1 MANKNV
7 KFTLSAVDKTKAA
20 FDKVT
25 KGLKGVGSVAIG
37 ASKGVAGIGLAA
49 TASATALAVL
59 VDKSFQ
65 AVDAIGK
72 TSTQTGIATDTLQ
85 AFHLAARESGTSI
98 EGANTALIK
107 FARSVGDAQRGV
119 KTQSDIFKDLGVE
132 LRNADG
138 SMKSFDDILEATAKG
153 VTQLGDQ
160 TARATALANLFGRQ
174 GVVLTG
180 AINDLSESGLKNFI
194 TRAKE
199 LGIVLSEKVIRRT
212 EEFNDAIGVIKMQ
225 LGSFVNNITTSF
237 LPVFENMQ
245 KFIAEKIQQIVDDAG
260 GMDKLGAKIAKA
272 IIEFVAVGIEKFGIF
287 RDEVAAF
294 VNDVKIKLIEVEN
307 SFLSLIRNILMK
319 LPAKLGDF
327 TKEMNDM
334 AYTIIFNNKA
344 MKDLEG
350 STTSYGKEAKV
361 TADSVRKYK
370 TNIDELIG
378 SQDDLTD
385 SNNGLATSTG
395 NIGKSLTNIQSPIDM
410 FKQQLK
416 DTEKSL
422 DTIAVNSMKKFE
434 DSIVDGLKTGKL
446 AFKDFATY
454 VVEQL
459 IRVAIQQVIIA
470 KLIDPF
476 RSYIDDIFNVGDIVK
491 GNTGTLNANK
501 NLSSLLDPNDDYD
514 GGGYTGMGIRAGGLD
529 GKGGRLGIIHP
540 NETVIDHS
548 QGQSVGGGATVNF
561 NISTV
566 DAAGFDQLLTSRK
579 GLITSIINNA
589 MNTQGKMGVV

>member
-1 MANKNV
+1 MANKKV
-7 KFTLSAVDKTKAA
+7 KFELTAVDKTKAA

-25 KGLKGVGSVAIG
+25 KGLKSVGSVATG

-49 TASATALAVL
+49 AASATALAVL

-85 AFHLAARESGTSI
+85 AFHLAARESGTTI

-132 LRNADG
+132 LRNANG
-138 SMKSFDDILEATAKG
+138 SMKSFDEILEETAKG

-212 EEFNDAIGVIKMQ
+212 EEFNDAVGVIKMQ

-237 LPVFENMQ
+237 LPVFEKMQ
-245 KFIAEKIQQIVDDAG
+245 KFIAEKIQKIVDEAG
-260 GMDKLGAKIAKA
+260 GMDKLGARIAKS
-272 IIEFVAVGIEKFGIF
+272 IIEFVAVGIEKLGIF
-287 RDEVAAF
+287 RDEFSDTFKKIQVKVLETSNHFIKFQQAILSIIPKKFAGEIGDLELLLLK
-294 VNDVKIKLIEVEN
+294 NDVAI
-307 SFLSLIRNILMK
+307 
-319 LPAKLGDF
+319 
-327 TKEMNDM
+327 
-334 AYTIIFNNKA
+334 
-344 MKDLEG
+344 KDLQN
-350 STTSYGKEAKV
+350 STTNYGKEAKV
-361 TADSVRKYK
+361 TADGIRKYK
-370 TNIDELIG
+370 DDVDELIG
-378 SQDDLTD
+378 SQDDATD
-385 SNNGLATSTG
+385 SSNGLALATD

-422 DTIAVNSMKKFE
+422 DSIAVNSMKKFE
-434 DSIVDGLKTGKL
+434 DSIVNGLKTGKL
-446 AFKDFATY
+446 AFQDFATY

-459 IRVAIQQVIIA
+459 IRVAIQQIVVA
-470 KLIDPF
+470 KLLDPF
-476 RSYIDDIFNVGDIVK
+476 RTFIDDVFNVGDIVK
-491 GNTGTLNANK
+491 GSSKTLEAPQNILEGLMPK
-501 NLSSLLDPNDDYD
+501 ITLD
-514 GGGYTGMGIRAGGLD
+514 GGGYTGMGARAGGVD
-529 GKGGRLGIIHP
+529 GKGGFPAILHP
-540 NETVIDHS
+540 NETVIDHTKG
-548 QGQSVGGGATVNF
+548 QGMCATVNF

-566 DAAGFDQLLTSRK
+566 DAAGFDQLLASRK
-579 GLITSIINNA
+579 GLITQIINNA
-589 MNTQGKMGVV
+589 MNTQGKMGIV

>member
-1 MANKNV
+1 MANKKV
-7 KFTLSAVDKTKAA
+7 KFELTAVDKTKAA

-25 KGLKGVGSVAIG
+25 KGLKGIGSVATG
-37 ASKGVAGIGLAA
+37 ASKGIAGIGLAA
-49 TASATALAVL
+49 TASATALAL
-59 VDKSFQ
+59 IVDRSYQ

-119 KTQSDIFKDLGVE
+119 KTQSDIFKDLDVK
-132 LRNADG
+132 LKNADG
-138 SMKSFDDILEATAKG
+138 SMRSFDDILEDTAKG

-212 EEFNDAIGVIKMQ
+212 EEFNDAVGVIKMQ
-225 LGSFVNNITTSF
+225 LGSFVTNITTSF
-237 LPVFENMQ
+237 LPVFEEMQ
-245 KFIAEKIQQIVDDAG
+245 KFIAKKIQQIVDNAG

-272 IIEFVAVGIEKFGIF
+272 IIEFVAVGIEKFGTF
-287 RDEVAAF
+287 RDEVASF
-294 VNDVKIKLIEVEN
+294 VNDIKIKLIEVEN
-307 SFLSLIRNILMK
+307 SFLSLVRNVLRK

-327 TKEMNDM
+327 TKEMEDM

-350 STTSYGKEAKV
+350 STTSYGKEAKL
-361 TADSVRKYK
+361 TADGVRKFK
-370 TNIDELIG
+370 TNVDELIV

-385 SNNGLATSTG
+385 SNNGVATSTD
-395 NIGKSLTNIQSPIDM
+395 NIGKSLTNIQSPMDM
-410 FKQQLK
+410 FKQQMM

-434 DSIVDGLKTGKL
+434 DSIVEGLKTGKL

-459 IRVAIQQVIIA
+459 VRVAIQQVIIA

-491 GNTGTLNANK
+491 GNTGSVKSPQDMLD
-501 NLSSLLDPNDDYD
+501 NLMPKVTMD
-514 GGGYTGMGIRAGGLD
+514 GGGYTGMGARAGGID
-529 GKGGRLGIIHP
+529 GKGGFPAILHP
-540 NETVIDHS
+540 NETVVDHTK
-548 QGQSVGGGATVNF
+548 GQSFGGGATVNF

-566 DAAGFDQLLTSRK
+566 DAAGFDQLLSSRK
-579 GLITSIINNA
+579 GLITQIINNA
-589 MNTQGKMGVV
+589 MNTQGKMGIV